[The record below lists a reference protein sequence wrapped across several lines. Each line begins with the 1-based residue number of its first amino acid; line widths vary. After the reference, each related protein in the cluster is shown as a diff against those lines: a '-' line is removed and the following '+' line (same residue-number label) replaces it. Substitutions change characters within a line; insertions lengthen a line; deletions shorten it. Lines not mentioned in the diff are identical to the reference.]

1 MKKVYIIGVC
11 GSGMSALAG
20 LLKEKGFEIIGV
32 DSNCYSPSKDILER
46 ENIKVKIGYDPDFL
60 KSASPDI
67 VIVGNIVGRGN
78 PEVEYLLSS
87 KKEFYSLPEALNKF
101 IVEKKE
107 LFMVSGSYG
116 KTTTAGWLAYSMKE
130 AGLEIGFF
138 IGGEIVNYR
147 KNYFYNPEAEIFII
161 EGDEY
166 ETSFFDERSKFLH
179 FSPEILILRELSHDH
194 IDKFESENQYLNAF
208 KNLFKR
214 IRKEGFI
221 LSHYRNRE
229 KYKIEDYFYS
239 KYAFFGDFKS
249 NEKIAYS
256 IKDFDKKEFEVF
268 IDGKRDGSYIIK
280 SIAAY
285 DIENA
290 LPSIFFLRAYGI
302 KQEETREIIYSF
314 KGIRRRMEIVFESKE
329 LVVIDDFSHHPDSL
343 KRVINEVREA
353 FKDRELIIYF
363 EPSSFSMKMKKFE
376 KEIVSA
382 LSLSDFVFFEEPKK
396 SKKLKDKDYISLKF
410 VKEELKEKVLILR
423 NNDSTEKI
431 LNLLK
436 DIKSKKVFL
445 IVSTG
450 KRRELTKINYNIFKN
465 NYKKQV

>member
-20 LLKEKGFEIIGV
+20 LLKEKGFEIVGV

-46 ENIKVKIGYDPDFL
+46 ESIKVKIGYDPDFL

-67 VIVGNIVGRGN
+67 VVVGNIVGRGN

-101 IVEKKE
+101 IVEKKD
-107 LFMVSGSYG
+107 LLMVSGSYG

-130 AGLEIGFF
+130 AGVKIGFF
-138 IGGEIVNYR
+138 IGGEIVNYK
-147 KNYFYNPEAEIFII
+147 KNYFYNPDAEIFIM

-179 FSPEILILRELSHDH
+179 FSPETLILRELSHDH

-229 KYKIEDYFYS
+229 KYKIEDHFYS
-239 KYAFFGDFKS
+239 KYAFFGHFKS
-249 NEKIAYS
+249 NEKIVYS

-268 IDGKRDGSYIIK
+268 IDGKRDGLYSIK
-280 SIAAY
+280 SFALY
-285 DIENA
+285 DVENA
-290 LPSIFFLRAYGI
+290 LPAIFFLRNYGI
-302 KQEETREIIYSF
+302 KQNETREIIYSF
-314 KGIRRRMEIVFESKE
+314 KGIRRRTEIVFENKE
-329 LVVIDDFSHHPDSL
+329 MVVIDDFSHHPDSL
-343 KRVINEVREA
+343 KRVINEVKKA
-353 FKDRELIIYF
+353 FKDRKLIIYF

-376 KEIVSA
+376 TEIISA
-382 LSLSDFVFFEEPKK
+382 LSLSDFVFFEKPKR
-396 SKKLKDKDYISLKF
+396 SKKLKDNDYISTEA
-410 VKEELKEKVLILR
+410 VKEKLKDKVLILK
-423 NNDSTEKI
+423 NDDPDEKI
-431 LNLLK
+431 LKLLEE
-436 DIKSKKVFL
+436 IKLKKVFL

-450 KRRELTKINYNIFKN
+450 KRRELNEKDIYISKS
-465 NYKKQV
+465 